1 MAGALEAWQQRP
13 GVVSSPKR
21 RASAETPPKRSW
33 KRVAKMCAFARIL
46 LSTGVVQLPATI
58 LSALQRSRACEIILS
73 PNPYPLL
80 CRSLSHSHSS
90 DVSSSIHSP
99 FYILA
104 CFVGLMALL
113 FCHLACL
120 TSTRSE
126 GRYTSPAVFAHPFP
140 RLYWLTHPASHL
152 QVSVTCA
159 HSAASRLG
167 RPSPLQHA
175 AGAPRPFPHT
185 PANRS

>member
-1 MAGALEAWQQRP
+1 
-13 GVVSSPKR
+13 
-21 RASAETPPKRSW
+21 
-33 KRVAKMCAFARIL
+33 MCAFARIL

-120 TSTRSE
+120 TLRRFLCVTDRFRRVPTALGLMTPREWRVQSSIGLLQKDNHWPPTSLGMPSLAMVLITTAPELSYVPRVSIGITWSE
-126 GRYTSPAVFAHPFP
+126 YFFMVRF
-140 RLYWLTHPASHL
+140 
-152 QVSVTCA
+152 VT
-159 HSAASRLG
+159 
-167 RPSPLQHA
+167 
-175 AGAPRPFPHT
+175 
-185 PANRS
+185 

>member
-1 MAGALEAWQQRP
+1 MRQIQANKWQLTVEWTVTTGGLGEVAVGVLDVAAVEEVVAGAEVAGALEAWQQRP

-21 RASAETPPKRSW
+21 RASVETPPKRSW

-120 TSTRSE
+120 TLRRFLCVTDRFRRVPTAL
-126 GRYTSPAVFAHPFP
+126 GLMTP
-140 RLYWLTHPASHL
+140 RE
-152 QVSVTCA
+152 
-159 HSAASRLG
+159 
-167 RPSPLQHA
+167 
-175 AGAPRPFPHT
+175 
-185 PANRS
+185 